1 MIEIYNSA
9 GVLECSF
16 PRVLSASLC
25 DKLSGERTLSSVSY
39 THLTLPTMCQV

>member
-9 GVLECSF
+9 GALQCSF

-25 DKLSGERTLSSVSY
+25 DKLSGERTL
-39 THLTLPTMCQV
+39 

>member
-9 GVLECSF
+9 GVLQCSF

-25 DKLSGERTLSSVSY
+25 DKLSGSGRFRSPSSLPGHSRCLSV
-39 THLTLPTMCQV
+39 

>member
-9 GVLECSF
+9 GILQCSF

-25 DKLSGERTLSSVSY
+25 DKLSG
-39 THLTLPTMCQV
+39 